1 MVGVAVG
8 QPVAVVFREVPG
20 EGRRPGVEAGLLC
33 QLWVGI
39 GGHAEG
45 RRFLEGAGCRVDAD
59 MDVGGL
65 PTVGGVDVTRTRRRN
80 ADQVGQG
87 LE

>member
-1 MVGVAVG
+1 M
-8 QPVAVVFREVPG
+8 
-20 EGRRPGVEAGLLC
+20 EAGLLR

-59 MDVGGL
+59 VDVGGL
-65 PTVGGVDVTRTRRRN
+65 PTVGGVDVAGTRR
-80 ADQVGQG
+80 
-87 LE
+87 